1 MDFFYVR
8 AYFGTNSPGLQNL
21 YGGASIKP
29 VKNLTLDAT
38 YHYMAIATDL
48 NLNKSLGHEMEV
60 SATWKPMKD
69 VKIAA
74 SYSFMA
80 GTETMELLKRST
92 NKRKMHW
99 AWLMFTVSPRIFS
112 AKW

>member
-1 MDFFYVR
+1 
-8 AYFGTNSPGLQNL
+8 
-21 YGGASIKP
+21 
-29 VKNLTLDAT
+29 
-38 YHYMAIATDL
+38 
-48 NLNKSLGHEMEV
+48 MEV

-74 SYSFMA
+74 GYSFMA